1 MMMGPL
7 QEVLYVEASTG
18 NVTSCI
24 FCTLTYERKN
34 YNLGLNL
41 NLIMISDMLFLY
53 FFFYYSLSTR
63 ATKSLTFFF
72 TTEMRLSHF

>member
-53 FFFYYSLSTR
+53 FFFIIVCLPEPQ
-63 ATKSLTFFF
+63 KVWLFFF